1 MNYWAIFWILAPV
14 AACMVLI
21 FASNWVEKTGE
32 TLLENEPLCIPIT
45 NIQLEKMEELNG
57 ERKDGDD

>member
-21 FASNWVEKTGE
+21 FAGNWVERIGE
-32 TLLENEPLCIPIT
+32 VLLDWWRRHHE
-45 NIQLEKMEELNG
+45 
-57 ERKDGDD
+57 